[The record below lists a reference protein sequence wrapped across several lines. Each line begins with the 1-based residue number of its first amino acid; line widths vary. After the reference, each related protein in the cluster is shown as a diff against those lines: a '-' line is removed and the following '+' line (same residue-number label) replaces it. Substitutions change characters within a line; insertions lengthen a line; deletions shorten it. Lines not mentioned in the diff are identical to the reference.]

1 MSRKVEA
8 IFSLLL
14 MAACAATGLA
24 HVPPPPALPLFPP
37 IPGLLPPGIPRLPLP
52 GNPDDIA
59 KCWSSLQN
67 VPGCAWEIYTSISTG
82 KFVVGPACCK
92 AFRAIDQICLLKMFP
107 FFPSFPPLINS
118 NCANA
123 AAPKADGSK
132 Q

>member
-1 MSRKVEA
+1 
-8 IFSLLL
+8 

-24 HVPPPPALPLFPP
+24 HVPTPPAVPLFPP
-37 IPGLLPPGIPRLPLP
+37 IPGLFIPGLRCQ
-52 GNPDDIA
+52 G
-59 KCWSSLQN
+59 WSSLQN

-92 AFRAIDQICLLKMFP
+92 AFQAIDQNCLLKMFP

-123 AAPKADGSK
+123 LGLAS
-132 Q
+132 